1 MDSLHSPAAPRAEP
15 PANTAATSPDSAT
28 RNAQA
33 RVTVGLPVYNGERF
47 LEQTLQSILAQ
58 TYADFELLISD
69 NASSDATPEIA
80 RDFSRRDRRVRYSR
94 NDVNIGADRNYNR
107 CIELARGDYFWGI
120 GYDDLADSTYLE
132 RCTAILEGHPSIAL
146 CHTRMFRIDGSG
158 QIIGEF
164 EGHEFSAAPSPHE
177 RFADAIRAP
186 WTIVCHGV
194 LRMSTLRKTRL
205 LIAHPASDSVLQAEL
220 ALHGKL
226 HEIPELLFFHR
237 VPSGAPLSSRD
248 RVGWSE
254 PAKEGAIIFPH
265 WRRLGELFRS
275 VARTPLRSM
284 DALRCLSVIARYTLS
299 RRMIAHLPRDVRIA
313 AGRFLSRSPA
323 VRRLREARRVR
334 RAQRESARDRD
345 RTT

>member
-1 MDSLHSPAAPRAEP
+1 M
-15 PANTAATSPDSAT
+15 AATTSTGSAT
-28 RNAQA
+28 RHSHP
-33 RVTVGLPVYNGERF
+33 RVTVGLPVFDSERF

-69 NASSDATPEIA
+69 NVSSDATPEIA
-80 RDFSRRDRRVRYSR
+80 RDFCRRDRRVRYFR

-120 GYDDLADSTYLE
+120 GYDDLVDPTYLE
-132 RCTAILEGHPSIAL
+132 RCMAILEADPSIAC
-146 CHTRMFRIDGSG
+146 CHTRMYRIDGSG
-158 QIIGEF
+158 NVIGEF
-164 EGHEFSAAPSPHE
+164 EGHDFSAAPSPHE
-177 RFADAIRAP
+177 RFADAIGAP

-194 LRMSTLRKTRL
+194 LRVSTLRKTRL
-205 LIAHPASDSVLQAEL
+205 LIAHPAADTVLQAEV

-226 HEIPELLFFHR
+226 YEIPEPLFFHR

-254 PAKEGAIIFPH
+254 PGKEEAIIFPH

-275 VARTPLRSM
+275 LARTPLGLM
-284 DALRCLSVIARYTLS
+284 DTVRCYSVIARYTLS
-299 RRMIAHLPRDVRIA
+299 RRMAVHLPRDVRIA
-313 AGRFLSRSPA
+313 VSRFLSRSPA
-323 VRRLREARRVR
+323 GRRLLEARRLRRARRASP
-334 RAQRESARDRD
+334 RARD